1 MHQTS
6 EAGESLVI
14 PLIPGIYDVL
24 NQEEGSAGF
33 LPISNE
39 GKIYVRLGELAIS
52 FQKKPFHFQPLFKV
66 RIDLSPWLSATQS
79 VLHQGVCEMFIRLQH
94 EPDRAPAPS
103 WPHCPVPQPNHCQ
116 VAQRCIQCNAS
127 PKSGSSAKRLNLH
140 QSLSKNSKEDLNL
153 TLCKCFEIYCFHL
166 CHIAFAV
173 TFHPQP
179 LLLSKLPIQL
189 SLQGSTTDSHS
200 FLSSPSFFQ
209 LSSLS
214 GQSKSPPPLTVWIK
228 PDKEELG
235 VNFTRIP
242 PSTRGCWDGQEEF

>member
-1 MHQTS
+1 M
-6 EAGESLVI
+6 
-14 PLIPGIYDVL
+14 
-24 NQEEGSAGF
+24 
-33 LPISNE
+33 
-39 GKIYVRLGELAIS
+39 
-52 FQKKPFHFQPLFKV
+52 
-66 RIDLSPWLSATQS
+66 
-79 VLHQGVCEMFIRLQH
+79 
-94 EPDRAPAPS
+94 PAPS
-103 WPHCPVPQPNHCQ
+103 WPHCPVPQTNHCQ

-127 PKSGSSAKRLNLH
+127 PKSGSSEKQLNLH

-166 CHIAFAV
+166 CHIAFAD

-189 SLQGSTTDSHS
+189 SLKGSTTDSHS

-235 VNFTRIP
+235 VNFARIP
-242 PSTRGCWDGQEEF
+242 PSTRGCWDGQEEFWVLSLGFRGPCCFHAPRDSVIVTRTGQETCRRIRFHESQRSHCHWGHSWPARSQPTHQLATDHEQAQERPAILVPVNRTAQVSNRIVRINT